1 MNFGVVPARNL
12 RLAIALNRPKLST
25 RVQSSTV
32 GTLKRGPPE
41 SAATNACCVS
51 TSNSMVGDCSD
62 WPSFTNAP
70 CALTTRSRSAGNRSA
85 PKSAGSVIAGL
96 VTASAAYAIHCFI
109 GVVLVLAA
117 CIRLAARSR
126 ESSVA
131 SVGIT
136 TSGAGSSSELF
147 ACTGLTA
154 AGTSAGEATVVVGGS
169 VAVAVG
175 VVGAVGAAVV
185 AGAVVAGTTG
195 GVVVDALVVDG
206 AVTGAA
212 CVFANALFS
221 AVLVNSTA
229 LLLSVAA
236 DALVFACVVCALSRC
251 ACIAA
256 SASMSD

>member
-1 MNFGVVPARNL
+1 M
-12 RLAIALNRPKLST
+12 
-25 RVQSSTV
+25 
-32 GTLKRGPPE
+32 
-41 SAATNACCVS
+41 
-51 TSNSMVGDCSD
+51 
-62 WPSFTNAP
+62 
-70 CALTTRSRSAGNRSA
+70 
-85 PKSAGSVIAGL
+85 
-96 VTASAAYAIHCFI
+96 
-109 GVVLVLAA
+109 
-117 CIRLAARSR
+117 
-126 ESSVA
+126 A

-154 AGTSAGEATVVVGGS
+154 AGTSTGEATVVVGGS
-169 VAVAVG
+169 DAVAVG
-175 VVGAVGAAVV
+175 VVVVGVV
-185 AGAVVAGTTG
+185 VVGVAVVAGTTG

-229 LLLSVAA
+229 LVLSVAA
-236 DALVFACVVCALSRC
+236 DALVFACVVRALSRC